1 MIKCLPYALRA
12 LRPVNP
18 ARPAGIAALSFQIL
32 FGQFTFGQAA
42 FAEDSW
48 RDALQARG
56 ITLGL
61 TEQSEIWTNF
71 AGGVRR
77 GVTYNG
83 LTTGTIDAD
92 LEKLAG
98 LTKTRF
104 YASVFQIH
112 GREPSLN
119 MVGTLQPVSNIEATR
134 ATRLYNAWVETLLLD
149 DRLSLRIG
157 QQGANDEMMMGQQSA
172 FLLNSSF
179 GYPAL
184 AAANLP
190 SGGPNYPLATP
201 MVRAKYK
208 LTDEFTLVG
217 AVFNGDPA
225 GPGVGDPQKRNRTG
239 TSFRVTDPPLY
250 FLELWWDQNQ
260 GEGAKGLPRTLKLG
274 AWHHSGAFADQ
285 RFDTTGG
292 LLALTGGPPR
302 MHKGDTAIYGLIDQ
316 MLWLRPGTRDQG
328 IGVFALLMGA
338 PDDRNLVNLYAEWG
352 VTFKAPFASRPND
365 VTGLAFTMLRTS
377 SSARSYYQDG
387 FAAAKG
393 LMPIKP
399 YELSVEYS
407 YSYKYADW
415 LSIQPSLQY
424 VINPGAGLPQATL
437 ANQQRNLHNSWTFG
451 IRSTLTF

>member
-1 MIKCLPYALRA
+1 MTNFLPLSRRA
-12 LRPVNP
+12 LRSIVVAFSASLSALAAPT
-18 ARPAGIAALSFQIL
+18 AIAQTSS
-32 FGQFTFGQAA
+32 GQQ
-42 FAEDSW
+42 SW
-48 RDALQARG
+48 RDALEARG
-56 ITLGL
+56 VTLGL

-92 LEKLAG
+92 LEKLLG

-119 MVGTLQPVSNIEATR
+119 MVGTLQPVSNVEATR
-134 ATRLYNAWVETLLLD
+134 ATRLYNAWVETLLFD
-149 DRLSLRIG
+149 GRLSLRVG

-184 AAANLP
+184 AALNLP
-190 SGGPNYPLATP
+190 SGGPNYPIATP

-208 LTDEFTLVG
+208 LADEFTLVG

-274 AWHHSGAFADQ
+274 AWHHSGTFADQ
-285 RFDTTGG
+285 RFDATGG
-292 LLALTGGPPR
+292 LLAVTGGTPR

-316 MLWLRPGTRDQG
+316 MIWLRPGTRDQG
-328 IGVFALLMGA
+328 VGVFALLMGA
-338 PDDRNLVNLYAEWG
+338 PSDRNLVNLYAEWG
-352 VTFKAPFASRPND
+352 VTFKAPFASRPSD

-377 SSARSYYQDG
+377 RSAQNYYQDG
-387 FAAAKG
+387 FAASTG
-393 LMPIKP
+393 LKPIKP
-399 YELSVEYS
+399 YELTIEYS
-407 YSYKYADW
+407 YMYKHADW
-415 LSIQPSLQY
+415 LMIQPSLQY
-424 VINPGAGLPQATL
+424 TINPGAGLPL
-437 ANQQRNLHNSWTFG
+437 AALSNQQRSLPNAWTFG
-451 IRSTLTF
+451 VRTTLTF

>member
-1 MIKCLPYALRA
+1 MMSCPPYVLHA
-12 LRPVNP
+12 LRP
-18 ARPAGIAALSFQIL
+18 ARLARCAGIAALSLQIV
-32 FGQFTFGQAA
+32 FGQSAVGQTAPGQQ
-42 FAEDSW
+42 SW
-48 RDALQARG
+48 RDKLEAQG

-61 TEQSEIWTNF
+61 SEQSEIWTNF

-77 GVTYNG
+77 GATYNG
-83 LTTGTIDAD
+83 LTTGTVELD
-92 LEKLAG
+92 LDKLTG
-98 LTKTRF
+98 LKKTRF

-119 MVGTLQPVSNIEATR
+119 MIGTLQPVSNIEATR
-134 ATRLYNAWVETLLLD
+134 ATRLYNAWVETLLFD

-157 QQGANDEMMMGQQSA
+157 QQGANDEMMLGQQSA

-184 AAANLP
+184 AAFNLP

-225 GPGVGDPQKRNRTG
+225 GPGIGDPQKRNRTG

-274 AWHHSGAFADQ
+274 AWHHSGTFADQ

-292 LLALTGGPPR
+292 LLAITGGMPR
-302 MHKGDTAIYGLIDQ
+302 LHKGDTAFYGLIDQ

-338 PDDRNLVNLYAEWG
+338 PSDRNLVNLYAEWG

-365 VTGLAFTMLRTS
+365 VTGVAFTMLRTS

-387 FAAAKG
+387 FAAATG

-399 YELSVEYS
+399 YELSVELS
-407 YSYKYADW
+407 YSYKHADW
-415 LSIQPSLQY
+415 LTIQPSLQY
-424 VINPGAGLPQATL
+424 TINPGAGLPQANP
-437 ANQQRNLHNSWTFG
+437 ANQQRNLHNAWTFG
-451 IRSTLTF
+451 VRSTLTF